1 MPVLSHGG
9 LEIEYSDAGDGPAV
23 VLIHCSVSGIRQ
35 WRSLTEV
42 LADRYRVRALNL
54 YGYGATTPWP
64 ERETQTLEAQ
74 ARIVVAACEGL
85 GEPVSLVGHS
95 FGGTVALKAATL
107 LGSRVGSMVLIE
119 PNPVYLLAQG
129 GRDEEFA
136 EVRALRD
143 HVKRFGALG
152 EWEAVAERFADY
164 WVGDG
169 AWSAMPEDRRA
180 AFAGLLP
187 PNFHEWD
194 AAMGERTT
202 VERPGRARVPDAGHE
217 RPRHAAADPRDRRDP
232 RAGVSGLDV
241 PRHPRGRP
249 HGAADAARPRQS
261 DDPRVPR
268 RGLNDASPGLAHRE
282 RARRSARAPTRPRR
296 GSALAS
302 APVHDP
308 RVLIAPAHALEEERA
323 AIFVRIRLE
332 GERLHLLDELPG
344 RPGARIGAPEPERDP
359 APAPAGASHV
369 ASPPSLDLA

>member
-1 MPVLSHGG
+1 MQATGEPWMPVLSHGG

-42 LADRYRVRALNL
+42 LSDRYRVRALNL

-64 ERETQTLEAQ
+64 EQETQTLEAQ

-85 GEPVSLVGHS
+85 GESVSLVGHS
-95 FGGTVALKAATL
+95 FGGTVALKAAAL

-136 EVRALRD
+136 ELRALRD

-152 EWEAVAERFADY
+152 DWETVAKRFADY

-169 AWSAMPEDRRA
+169 AWCAMPEARRA

-194 AAMGERTT
+194 AAMGEQTT
-202 VERPGRARVPDAGHE
+202 VEHLAALACRTLVLSDPATRRPIRAIAEILAQACPDWTFRDIPAGGHMAPVTRPDLVNPMIRSFLDAG
-217 RPRHAAADPRDRRDP
+217 
-232 RAGVSGLDV
+232 
-241 PRHPRGRP
+241 
-249 HGAADAARPRQS
+249 
-261 DDPRVPR
+261 
-268 RGLNDASPGLAHRE
+268 
-282 RARRSARAPTRPRR
+282 
-296 GSALAS
+296 
-302 APVHDP
+302 
-308 RVLIAPAHALEEERA
+308 
-323 AIFVRIRLE
+323 
-332 GERLHLLDELPG
+332 
-344 RPGARIGAPEPERDP
+344 
-359 APAPAGASHV
+359 
-369 ASPPSLDLA
+369 